1 MTERRPSDYLAR
13 EQAVDPT
20 RSFIVQAPA
29 GSGKTSLL
37 TDRIIA
43 LLARVERPE
52 QIVAMTF
59 TRKAASE
66 MHSRVMEKLHLS
78 RMNPTPDAPNE
89 RQAWLLARAA
99 LEQDARLGW
108 GLLEQPSR
116 LRIQTIDSFCASLVK
131 SMPWFSSLGGMP
143 SISAEPRRIYQSA
156 AANVIELA
164 GQRESVDAL
173 LRHLDLD
180 VQAASDAIADMLAK
194 RDQWLPLLA
203 HARHDSAAD
212 LLQDALR
219 QTISQELSE
228 LVADMPAGWD
238 RQLAE
243 PARMAA
249 ASLLDEQS
257 QSPIVALLDWQPGEL
272 ADDPDQLPQW
282 LGLASLLLTDK
293 GELRVKLDKRQG
305 CAPKTAHKES
315 LTRWLEGWSVG
326 GPAVWRERLKQVR
339 FMPEPDLSHA
349 QADILRAQA
358 DVLMLAVAQLQVEFT
373 QRAEVDFIEV
383 SQRATM
389 ALGRADD
396 PSDLLL
402 RLDQQ
407 IQHLLVD
414 EFQDTSKAQLDL
426 LETLT
431 SGWQQG
437 DGRTLFVVGDP
448 MQSIYRFRKAEVG
461 LFLKTREQGIG
472 PLMLEPLTLSENF
485 RSSGSVVDWV
495 NDVFSRVL
503 PQEDSEEMG
512 AIRYSPSIAWHP
524 VAPEPAIH
532 WHLQL
537 DEDALQDHV
546 VELATQ
552 AWQRHQHSDKPVAI
566 LVRSRSHL
574 GKVTLALRRA
584 GVPTR
589 AVDLEVLA
597 ERPIVMDLLALARAL
612 AHTGDRA
619 AWIALLRAPWC
630 GLTLSTLHTL
640 LWKHPR
646 QTVAHVLAGWLEN
659 IDEQSLLDADQRD
672 RLRAVAPL
680 LLAAIDDDG
689 QLPFAARIESL
700 WQALDGPRI
709 LTEAS
714 DLDDAQALFSLMDQ
728 LAEHSHL
735 DMDLLQSQ
743 LRQLFAQ
750 PAASLERAIEVM
762 TMHKAKGLEFESVIL
777 MGLDRSPK
785 PDQAPL
791 VRIEQVGTRVLFG
804 PVKPSV
810 QDEQDPVSLYLGER
824 EQRRQTFE
832 IDRLLY
838 VAATRARQE
847 LHLVARVSID
857 SRTGGLKA
865 PASRTLL
872 SRVWAFCPAEA
883 QDRVLGQVPDQL
895 YDQLT
900 MQQPQWVGP
909 KLMRRK
915 EPNLSQPTATFD
927 RSRREP
933 SEASVTMS
941 LVWATQDPSERL
953 VGTLLH
959 AWFAHYAST
968 GARNVP
974 ALDQIK
980 LQLARLGMSASM
992 RDTAADQVAQGLG
1005 AMLSNERG
1013 QWLLAQ
1019 PQARVEWSLIDSDEV
1034 VSVLDLAIDQA
1045 SHWLVVDYKT
1055 ARMRDDE
1062 TQVQFER
1069 RMIERYHDQM
1079 QRYVAHLQA
1088 FDGRPALAALYL
1100 PLQDLWI
1107 EMPVSQPT

>member
-1 MTERRPSDYLAR
+1 MSERVPSDVRAR
-13 EQAVDPT
+13 QQAVDPT

-59 TRKAASE
+59 TRKAAGE
-66 MHSRVMEKLHLS
+66 MHSRVMEKLHLAHAG
-78 RMNPTPDAPNE
+78 PQPDAPNE
-89 RQAWLLARAA
+89 RQAWHLARAA
-99 LEQDARLGW
+99 LEQNARLGW
-108 GLLEQPSR
+108 NILEQPSR

-143 SISAEPRRIYQSA
+143 SISVEPRRIYQSA
-156 AANVIELA
+156 AAKVIELA
-164 GQRESVDAL
+164 GQYESVDAL

-180 VQAASDAIADMLAK
+180 VQGACDAIADMLAK

-203 HARHDSAAD
+203 HARHESAAD

-219 QTISQELSE
+219 QTIAQELSE
-228 LVADMPAGWD
+228 LVSHMPPGWQL
-238 RQLAE
+238 QLAE

-249 ASLLDEQS
+249 ACLVDEQAH
-257 QSPIVALLDWQPGEL
+257 SPIIDLLEWQPGDL
-272 ADDPDQLPQW
+272 TDDPDQLPQW
-282 LGLASLLLTDK
+282 RALASLLLTAQ
-293 GELRVKLDKRQG
+293 GVVRARLDKRQG
-305 CAPKTAHKES
+305 CPPKTAHKDS
-315 LTRWLEGWSVG
+315 LTQWLQAWSVG
-326 GPAVWRERLKQVR
+326 EPAVWCEKLGRVLS
-339 FMPEPDLSHA
+339 MPEPYLSQA

-358 DVLMLAVAQLQVEFT
+358 DVLLLAVAQLQLEFT
-373 QRAEVDFIEV
+373 ERAEVDFIEV

-461 LFLKTREQGIG
+461 LFLKAREQGIG
-472 PLMLEPLTLSENF
+472 PLLLEPLTLTENF
-485 RSSGSVVDWV
+485 RSSGSVVQWV
-495 NDVFSRVL
+495 NEVFSQVL
-503 PQEDSEEMG
+503 PQKDSEEMG

-524 VAPEPAIH
+524 PADQPAIE
-532 WHLQL
+532 WHLQF
-537 DEDALQDHV
+537 DESSLQDHV
-546 VELATQ
+546 VQLATE

-566 LVRSRSHL
+566 LVRSRAHL
-574 GKVTLALRRA
+574 GNVTLALRQA

-597 ERPIVMDLLALARAL
+597 QRPIVIDLLALARAL
-612 AHTGDRA
+612 AHPGDRA
-619 AWIALLRAPWC
+619 AWISVLRAPWC
-630 GLTLSTLHTL
+630 GLTLASLHTL

-646 QTVAHVLAGWLEN
+646 QTFADVLGRWLDN
-659 IDEQSLLDADQRD
+659 LDEQNLLDVDQRD
-672 RLRAVAPL
+672 RLLAVAPL
-680 LLAAIDDDG
+680 LLAATHDDG
-689 QLPFAARIESL
+689 QLPFAARVESL
-700 WQALDGPRI
+700 WRALDGPLL
-709 LTEAS
+709 LTESS

-735 DMDLLQSQ
+735 DMDLLSSQ

-750 PAASLERAIEVM
+750 PAASLGRAIEVM

-785 PDQAPL
+785 ADQAPL

-810 QDEQDPVSLYLGER
+810 QQEQDPVSLYLGER
-824 EQRRQTFE
+824 ELRRQTFE

-838 VAATRARQE
+838 VAATRARQN
-847 LHLVARVSID
+847 LHLVARVSVD
-857 SRTGGLKA
+857 PKTGGIKV
-865 PASRTLL
+865 PAARSLL
-872 SRVWAFCPAEA
+872 SRIWGFCPAEL
-883 QDRVLGQVPDQL
+883 QQHVLAQVPDQAL
-895 YDQLT
+895 EQTPD
-900 MQQPQWVGP
+900 QPQWVGP
-909 KLMRRK
+909 VLLRRK
-915 EPNLSQPTATFD
+915 EPQ
-927 RSRREP
+927 RSRPPVQLHLFRADP
-933 SEASVTMS
+933 ADSGMAMNT
-941 LVWATQDPSERL
+941 VWATQDSSERL

-959 AWFAHYAST
+959 AWFAHYVST
-968 GARNVP
+968 GERHVP
-974 ALDQIK
+974 NAELIR
-980 LQLARLGMSASM
+980 LQLARLGLSASK
-992 RDTAADQVAQGLG
+992 RDAAADQVARGLD
-1005 AMLSNERG
+1005 AMLSSERG
-1013 QWLLAQ
+1013 QWLLSHG
-1019 PQARVEWSLIDSDEV
+1019 QARVEWSLIDSDEV
-1034 VSVLDLAIDQA
+1034 VCVLDLAIDQD

-1062 TQVQFER
+1062 TQAQFER
-1069 RMIERYHDQM
+1069 RMIDRYREQM
-1079 QRYVAHLQA
+1079 QRYVSQLRAL
-1088 FDGRPALAALYL
+1088 DGRPARAALYL
-1100 PLQDLWI
+1100 PLQDIWI
-1107 EMPVSQPT
+1107 EMPATDA